1 VEERFKVSQQIVDM
15 STKLETLDFSQS
27 ASDMVALDKPAGP
40 MPESSREAANVN
52 YHEQRENFE
61 KNNID
66 KEQMM
71 ELSTPLNEI
80 MDQPMDQP
88 PQMPQPQQMM
98 AATPQEMESP
108 PQNHQQ
114 QRVSRQNP
122 GGLSDEQMDALIV
135 AAAAAVAFSPQ
146 VKERMTQYVPS
157 LFTEGG
163 SRTLGGTVATGLVAA
178 GVFYGV
184 KKFVL
189 KN

>member
-1 VEERFKVSQQIVDM
+1 M
-15 STKLETLDFSQS
+15 STKLETLDFSQGT
-27 ASDMVALDKPAGP
+27 SDMVALDKPVAP
-40 MPESSREAANVN
+40 MPEVAREPANTN
-52 YHEQRENFE
+52 YNEQRENLE

-71 ELSTPLNEI
+71 ELSTPLNEV
-80 MDQPMDQP
+80 MDGPMDQGP
-88 PQMPQPQQMM
+88 PPMPQQMM
-98 AATPQEMESP
+98 AAAPQEMASSP
-108 PQNHQQ
+108 MPTQPQQKKPT
-114 QRVSRQNP
+114 RQNP
-122 GGLSDEQMDALIV
+122 GGLSDDQMDILLV

-146 VKERMTQYVPS
+146 VKDRMVQYVPS

-178 GVFYGV
+178 GLFYGV

>member
-1 VEERFKVSQQIVDM
+1 M
-15 STKLETLDFSQS
+15 STKLETLDFSQG
-27 ASDMVALDKPAGP
+27 ASDMVALDKPVAP
-40 MPESSREAANVN
+40 MPEIVRKPESANYN
-52 YHEQRENFE
+52 EQRENLE

-71 ELSTPLNEI
+71 ELSTPLNEV
-80 MDQPMDQP
+80 MDAPMEQYP
-88 PQMPQPQQMM
+88 PMPQPQQMM
-98 AATPQEMESP
+98 AAAPQEMASP
-108 PQNHQQ
+108 MPTQQ
-114 QRVSRQNP
+114 QQAPRQNP
-122 GGLSDEQMDALIV
+122 GGLSNEQMDALLV

-146 VKERMTQYVPS
+146 VKDRMVQYVPS

-178 GVFYGV
+178 GLFYGV

>member
-1 VEERFKVSQQIVDM
+1 M
-15 STKLETLDFSQS
+15 STKLDTLDFSQG
-27 ASDMVALDKPAGP
+27 ASDMVALDKPPTP
-40 MPESSREAANVN
+40 MPEVAREPANTN
-52 YHEQRENFE
+52 YNEQRENLE

-71 ELSTPLNEI
+71 ELSTPLNEV
-80 MDQPMDQP
+80 MDM
-88 PQMPQPQQMM
+88 PQEPQQVQPQQMM
-98 AATPQEMESP
+98 QPP
-108 PQNHQQ
+108 PQMMQPQAQQ
-114 QRVSRQNP
+114 EVAPQAQQMPRSQNP
-122 GGLSDEQMDALIV
+122 GGLSDEQMDALLV

-146 VKERMTQYVPS
+146 VKDRMYQYVPS

-178 GVFYGV
+178 GLFYGV

>member
-1 VEERFKVSQQIVDM
+1 M
-15 STKLETLDFSQS
+15 STKLETLDFSQG
-27 ASDMVALDKPAGP
+27 ASDMVALDKPMAP
-40 MPESSREAANVN
+40 MPEVAREPANTN
-52 YHEQRENFE
+52 YNEQRENLE

-71 ELSTPLNEI
+71 ELSTPLNEV
-80 MDQPMDQP
+80 MDVPMDQAP
-88 PQMPQPQQMM
+88 PMPQPQQMM
-98 AATPQEMESP
+98 TAPPQEMASP
-108 PQNHQQ
+108 MPTQ
-114 QRVSRQNP
+114 QRQQVSRQNP
-122 GGLSDEQMDALIV
+122 GGLSDDQMDILLV

-146 VKERMTQYVPS
+146 VKDRMVQYVPS

-178 GVFYGV
+178 GLFYGV

>member
-1 VEERFKVSQQIVDM
+1 M
-15 STKLETLDFSQS
+15 STKLETLDFSQG
-27 ASDMVALDKPAGP
+27 ASDMVALDKPMPP
-40 MPESSREAANVN
+40 MPEVPREPANTN
-52 YHEQRENFE
+52 YNEQRENLQN
-61 KNNID
+61 NNID

-80 MDQPMDQP
+80 MDVPMDQP

-98 AATPQEMESP
+98 AAAPQEMASP
-108 PQNHQQ
+108 MPTQQ
-114 QRVSRQNP
+114 QQQQQPRSQNP
-122 GGLSDEQMDALIV
+122 GGLSNEQMDALVV

-146 VKERMTQYVPS
+146 VKERMVQYVPS

>member
-1 VEERFKVSQQIVDM
+1 M
-15 STKLETLDFSQS
+15 STKLETLDFSQGT
-27 ASDMVALDKPAGP
+27 SDMVALDKPVAP
-40 MPESSREAANVN
+40 MPEVAREPANTN
-52 YHEQRENFE
+52 YNEQRENLE

-71 ELSTPLNEI
+71 ELSTPLNEV
-80 MDQPMDQP
+80 MDAPMEQYP
-88 PQMPQPQQMM
+88 PMPQPQQMM
-98 AATPQEMESP
+98 AAPPQEMASP
-108 PQNHQQ
+108 MPTQPQAQQ
-114 QRVSRQNP
+114 QMPRQNP
-122 GGLSDEQMDALIV
+122 GGLSNEQMDALLV

-146 VKERMTQYVPS
+146 VKERMVQYVPS

-178 GVFYGV
+178 GLFYGV